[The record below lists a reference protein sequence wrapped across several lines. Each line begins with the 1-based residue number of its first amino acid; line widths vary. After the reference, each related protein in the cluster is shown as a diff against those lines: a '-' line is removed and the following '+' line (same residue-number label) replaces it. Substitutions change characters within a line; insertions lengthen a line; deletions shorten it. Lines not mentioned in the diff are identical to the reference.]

1 MLGKCQ
7 ENRGLVTF
15 VSKLVE
21 AEKRLQRAIL
31 QLEQAAERYDKGPI
45 DKDLDTAADGTEELK
60 AVHRSVAERLDETIL
75 RLRQVLER

>member
-7 ENRGLVTF
+7 EYRGLVTF

-45 DKDLDTAADGTEELK
+45 DKDLDTASDGTEELK